1 MLKLQEREAEERRE
15 RSCAYMQKEAR
26 KWWKIS
32 GKDKGLLARAME
44 SSLFQNY
51 NAPGEPPTIC
61 WQHHKNKNKIT
72 V

>member
-1 MLKLQEREAEERRE
+1 
-15 RSCAYMQKEAR
+15 MQKEAR

-51 NAPGEPPTIC
+51 NGPGEPPTIC
-61 WQHHKNKNKIT
+61 WQRHKNKNKIAA
-72 V
+72 